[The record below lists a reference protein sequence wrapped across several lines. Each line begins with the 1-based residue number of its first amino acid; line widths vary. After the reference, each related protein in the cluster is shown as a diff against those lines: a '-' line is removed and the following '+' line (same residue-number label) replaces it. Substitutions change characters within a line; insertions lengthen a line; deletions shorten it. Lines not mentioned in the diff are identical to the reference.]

1 MKYLLVLLL
10 MLTSGPIMAATDLT
24 TDSLVG
30 HWACH
35 DNSDDTKQASLLIYN
50 NNGRFRIKFKLQ
62 FLDSPEAVGM
72 RGNLVGKWSLKGN
85 ILTMSVTRSHV
96 FMTMDDGKITTGKIG
111 KTISVSEK
119 TSDSEIMSFDGESMV
134 IETKGGAGPMSCKRI
149 K

>member
-10 MLTSGPIMAATDLT
+10 MLTSGPIVAATDLT
-24 TDSLVG
+24 SDSLVG

-35 DNSDDTKQASLLIYN
+35 DNSDDTKQASVLIYN

-85 ILTMSVTRSHV
+85 VLTMNVTRSRV
-96 FMTMDDGKITTGKIG
+96 FMTMDDGKITTGKVG

-119 TSDSEIMSFDGESMV
+119 TSDSEIISFDGDNMV
-134 IETKGGAGPMSCKRI
+134 ISSTGGAGPMVCKRS